1 MAKHRGNN
9 EAFGKPGIEPRWTH
23 GNKTGI
29 GTAYSASSLLWFTL
43 WEGFV
48 TELYYPTVDRPQTR
62 DLQYLVTD
70 GESFY
75 HDELRHL
82 EHKTTRL
89 SHALGYKIV
98 NKDPE
103 GCYQIEKQIIAAP
116 HSPCLIQHTK
126 VTGDDEFISNL
137 KIYALLAPHLEVGGW
152 GNSGYV
158 MESDGRTVLV
168 ANKNDVW
175 LAMAADVEFSKASC
189 GFVGES
195 DGWTDISDN
204 FQMDNEFDRA
214 EDGNIALTGEID
226 LSKHREWTLGVAFG
240 TCLNS
245 ALTNLFQE
253 LGIPFETQLKNFEKQ
268 WQVATDNMLD
278 LSQYSGDK
286 GKCYQTSYNVLMSHE
301 DKTYKGAMIASLSI
315 PWGEIRDDEGGE
327 GGYHLVWTRDMVNSS
342 TGLIAA
348 GNYETAYR
356 SLVFLATSQLDDGS
370 FPQNFWINGEPYWS
384 GLQLDEVST
393 PIILAH
399 KLWKDKELKNFDPYH
414 LITGAA
420 SFLIK
425 KGPSTK
431 QERWEEA
438 AGYSPSTLA
447 SMIAALVCA
456 GDFVRDRGEKD
467 LAGLFESYADFLEAN
482 IENWTITENGTLH
495 EKVKKHYVR
504 INPIEPGESLPENGV
519 SDDAILSLANQEPD
533 TQSDFPAKEIV
544 DAGFLELV
552 RYGIREPKSKLI
564 VDSLKVC
571 DSILKVETPNGTCWK
586 RYNHDGYGQRED
598 GSAYDKWGTGR
609 GWILLAGERGHYELA
624 SGNKIQTFIKDLENF
639 SNETGLLSEQVWDA
653 EDIPDKHLYKGEPT
667 GAAMPLAWAHS
678 EYIKLLRSS
687 KDGKVFDRID
697 AVAERYLEKR
707 DNLHKTKF
715 WSFNAPAQTVKRNE
729 TLRIIAEADFE
740 LNWSCNDEEE
750 QQTIEA
756 SKTSVGIFYVDIKI
770 PKYCS
775 EIGFRF
781 YWIDA
786 DEIAEENYS
795 LDVKD

>member
-1 MAKHRGNN
+1 
-9 EAFGKPGIEPRWTH
+9 
-23 GNKTGI
+23 
-29 GTAYSASSLLWFTL
+29 
-43 WEGFV
+43 V
-48 TELYYPTVDRPQTR
+48 
-62 DLQYLVTD
+62 
-70 GESFY
+70 
-75 HDELRHL
+75 
-82 EHKTTRL
+82 
-89 SHALGYKIV
+89 
-98 NKDPE
+98 
-103 GCYQIEKQIIAAP
+103 
-116 HSPCLIQHTK
+116 
-126 VTGDDEFISNL
+126 
-137 KIYALLAPHLEVGGW
+137 
-152 GNSGYV
+152 
-158 MESDGRTVLV
+158 
-168 ANKNDVW
+168 
-175 LAMAADVEFSKASC
+175 SKA
-189 GFVGES
+189 
-195 DGWTDISDN
+195 N
-204 FQMDNEFDRA
+204 NRQLLPNA
-214 EDGNIALTGEID
+214 P
-226 LSKHREWTLGVAFG
+226 
-240 TCLNS
+240 

-253 LGIPFETQLKNFEKQ
+253 LGIPFETQLKKFEKQ
-268 WQVATDNMLD
+268 WQEATDNMLD

-286 GKCYQTSYNVLMSHE
+286 GKCFQTSYNVLMAHE

-384 GLQLDEVST
+384 GLQLDEVSM

-456 GDFVRDRGEKD
+456 GDFVRDRGEEN

-482 IENWTITENGTLH
+482 IENWTVTENGSLH

-519 SDDAILSLANQEPD
+519 SDDAILSLVNQEPG

-598 GSAYDKWGTGR
+598 GSPYDKWGTGR

-624 SGNKIQTFIKDLENF
+624 SGKNIQTFIKDIENF

-653 EDIPDKHLYKGEPT
+653 EDIPEKHLYKGKPT

-707 DNLHKTKF
+707 GNLHKTKF
-715 WSFNAPAQTVKRNE
+715 WSFNSPAQTVKRNE
-729 TLRIIAEADFE
+729 TLRIIAEADFK

-756 SKTSVGIFYVDIKI
+756 SKTSVGIFYVDIEI
-770 PKYCS
+770 PKDCS

-795 LDVKD
+795 LDVKE